1 MGHAVHVDE
10 VVAAS
15 AVEYMPPPQL
25 VHVGEAMTAAYLPAM
40 QSTQVVALVAAV
52 VVEALPLAQL
62 LHTADASLT
71 AYLPLGHGAH
81 TDIALPPLLA

>member
-40 QSTQVVALVAAV
+40 QSTQVFALVATV

-62 LHTADASLT
+62 LH
-71 AYLPLGHGAH
+71 
-81 TDIALPPLLA
+81 ALLQFSMQLFSYWRLDQQS